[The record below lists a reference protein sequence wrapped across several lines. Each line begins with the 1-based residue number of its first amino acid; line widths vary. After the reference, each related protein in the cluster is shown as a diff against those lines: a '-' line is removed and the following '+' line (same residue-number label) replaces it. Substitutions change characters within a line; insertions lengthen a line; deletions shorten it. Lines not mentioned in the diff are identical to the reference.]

1 MADFK
6 SRNGMNEVEY
16 NELQNEMDRLANIKW
31 QGYAKTIKE
40 VGVSYLGAV
49 AQSAKLR
56 HSLYHKVSTYGIYL
70 ASANLSGFNV
80 CPNSEYCK
88 DNCLNG
94 SGHNRLD
101 RLSKKGSIDRSRIIK
116 TRLFF
121 ANREVFM
128 RIMIHEIEKE
138 RKKAEKN
145 GTFFSIRLNCTSD
158 INPIAFTLEGKNILE
173 IFPDVQFYDYTKVP
187 SRIAVADKYSN
198 YDITWS
204 IDGSEKNREIGL
216 EFLKNGGRV
225 AVVYGENDMPKT
237 WYGYECG
244 NGDETD
250 YRPSDIAPVCALKFK
265 KTANNYVNGK
275 FTLPNIAFIV
285 TRENKNVIW

>member
-6 SRNGMNEVEY
+6 PTNGMNEVEY
-16 NELQNEMDRLANIKW
+16 NEFQNEMNRLANIKW
-31 QGYAKTIKE
+31 KGYDKTIKE

-70 ASANLSGFNV
+70 ASADLSGFNV

-94 SGHNRLD
+94 SGHNMVN
-101 RLSKKGSIDRSRIIK
+101 RLSKKGTIDRSRTIK
-116 TRLFF
+116 TRLLF
-121 ANREVFM
+121 ANKEVFM

-138 RKKAEKN
+138 RKKAENN

-158 INPIAFTLEGKNILE
+158 INPIAFTLNGKNILE
-173 IFPDVQFYDYTKVP
+173 IFPDIQFYDYTKVLN
-187 SRIAVADKYSN
+187 RIALAKKYSN

-216 EFLKNGGRV
+216 ELLKNGGRV

-237 WYGYECG
+237 WYGYECC

-285 TRENKNVIW
+285 TRENKNAIW

>member
-6 SRNGMNEVEY
+6 PTNGMNEVEY
-16 NELQNEMDRLANIKW
+16 NEFQNEMNRLANIKW
-31 QGYAKTIKE
+31 KGYDKTIKE

-70 ASANLSGFNV
+70 ASADLSGFNV

-94 SGHNRLD
+94 SGHNRVD
-101 RLSKKGSIDRSRIIK
+101 ILSKKGTIDRSRTIK
-116 TRLFF
+116 TRLLF
-121 ANREVFM
+121 ANKEVFM

-138 RKKAEKN
+138 RKKAENN

-158 INPIAFTLEGKNILE
+158 INPIAFTLNGKNILE
-173 IFPDVQFYDYTKVP
+173 IFPDIQFYDYTKVLN
-187 SRIAVADKYSN
+187 RIALAKKYSN

-216 EFLKNGGRV
+216 ELLKNGGRV

-237 WYGYECG
+237 WYGYECC

-275 FTLPNIAFIV
+275 FTLPNIAFIL
-285 TRENKNVIW
+285 TRENKNAIW